1 MNNYE
6 ETMSVNRQYKSKI
19 FAMLYQD
26 KKELLSLYNAVNGTN
41 YKDPEQLEINTLE
54 NAIYMSMHNDI
65 SFVIGCNVSLY
76 EHQST
81 FSPNLP
87 LRFLFYMSDLYSKMT
102 KDENLYGTKKV
113 EIPAPKFIIFY
124 NGVEKRPE
132 RETLRLSDMYY
143 SREEHSEL
151 ELEATLLNINIGYNE
166 EIKSICKSL
175 KDYAEYTGRVR
186 TYAKEMRI
194 EEAVE
199 KAITECIREGI
210 LAEFLSKNRA
220 EAKKM
225 SIYEY
230 DEEKHMRMEREAS
243 YADGKLNGIEQGKKG
258 LLKEQITKKLAKGKS
273 VEVIADELEEDVP
286 AIQVIIDELNNE
298 K

>member
-1 MNNYE
+1 
-6 ETMSVNRQYKSKI
+6 
-19 FAMLYQD
+19 
-26 KKELLSLYNAVNGTN
+26 
-41 YKDPEQLEINTLE
+41 
-54 NAIYMSMHNDI
+54 
-65 SFVIGCNVSLY
+65 
-76 EHQST
+76 
-81 FSPNLP
+81 
-87 LRFLFYMSDLYSKMT
+87 MT

-186 TYAKEMRI
+186 TYAKEMVI

-230 DEEKHMRMEREAS
+230 DEEKHMRMERETS
-243 YADGKLNGIEQGKKG
+243 YADGKADGQKA
-258 LLKEQITKKLAKGKS
+258 LLKEKVKKKLAKGKS
-273 VEVIADELEEDVP
+273 IEVIADELEEELP
-286 AIQVIIDELNNE
+286 TIQTIMDELE
-298 K
+298 SEC